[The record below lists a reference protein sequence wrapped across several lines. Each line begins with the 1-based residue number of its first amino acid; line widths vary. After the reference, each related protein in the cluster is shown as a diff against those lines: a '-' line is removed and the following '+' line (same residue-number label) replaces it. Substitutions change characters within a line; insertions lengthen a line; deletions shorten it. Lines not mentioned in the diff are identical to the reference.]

1 MFVSVRDIGS
11 ISCKIGQKIEDCRLM
26 QRCTQAELA
35 SKIGLAYQEINNYEN
50 GYSAIPAEVLYIIA
64 KALSVSVTDLL
75 PESVVVRESENE
87 DEEILYLTK
96 IYEDQKLG
104 KIVPSLVRFVH
115 ISEKI
120 NQEEA
125 RLEVAKNLVKEG
137 VSVDII
143 SQATGLSI
151 YEYNDTG
158 QEICIDSIYYRI
170 GQRIREWRLIRR
182 YTQKDLAD
190 KVGVTLKEIH
200 EYERGY
206 ATILFDKLYGIAD
219 ALSVN
224 IKVLLPKTRESKE
237 ENKLLSL
244 IKALLPKITECEN
257 EDSKKLLS
265 LMKKYREDED
275 QESLDAV
282 VRSLSEGMKTS
293 KEKVKKAEKI
303 KVAKSLLKLGVSINI
318 ISRATDLTAE
328 ELETK

>member
-1 MFVSVRDIGS
+1 MIKLHENLFLSKVYMFVSVSDISS
-11 ISCKIGQKIEDCRLM
+11 ISYKIGQKIEDSRLM
-26 QRCTQAELA
+26 RGHTQVELA
-35 SKIGLAYQEINNYEN
+35 SEIGLTYQEVNSYEN
-50 GYSAIPAEVLYIIA
+50 GYIPIPIEVLYVIA
-64 KALSVSVTDLL
+64 RVLSVNAIDLL
-75 PESVVVRESENE
+75 PEPVIVREDSYE

-96 IYEDQKLG
+96 IYENQKLG

-125 RLEVAKNLVKEG
+125 RLEIAKNLVKEG

-151 YEYNDTG
+151 YEYDNTER
-158 QEICIDSIYYRI
+158 EICTDSIYYRI

-206 ATILFDKLYGIAD
+206 TTILFDKLYEIAG

-224 IKVLLPKTRESKE
+224 IKVLLPETRE
-237 ENKLLSL
+237 
-244 IKALLPKITECEN
+244 
-257 EDSKKLLS
+257 SKKLLS
-265 LMKKYREDED
+265 LINEYREP
-275 QESLDAV
+275 ESLDALV
-282 VRSLSEGMKTS
+282 KSLSEDMKS
-293 KEKVKKAEKI
+293 GKEKVKKAEKI
-303 KVAKSLLKLGVSINI
+303 RLRKI
-318 ISRATDLTAE
+318 
-328 ELETK
+328 

>member
-1 MFVSVRDIGS
+1 MRGH
-11 ISCKIGQKIEDCRLM
+11 
-26 QRCTQAELA
+26 TQVELA
-35 SKIGLAYQEINNYEN
+35 SEIGLTYQEVNSYEN
-50 GYSAIPAEVLYIIA
+50 GYIPIPIEVLYVIA
-64 KALSVSVTDLL
+64 RVLSVNAIDLL
-75 PESVVVRESENE
+75 PEPVIVREDSYE

-96 IYEDQKLG
+96 IYENQKLG

-125 RLEVAKNLVKEG
+125 RLEIAKNLVKEG

-151 YEYNDTG
+151 YEYDNTER
-158 QEICIDSIYYRI
+158 EICTDSIYYRI

-206 ATILFDKLYGIAD
+206 TTILFDKLYEIAG

-224 IKVLLPKTRESKE
+224 IKVLLPETRE
-237 ENKLLSL
+237 
-244 IKALLPKITECEN
+244 
-257 EDSKKLLS
+257 SKKLLS
-265 LMKKYREDED
+265 LINEYREP
-275 QESLDAV
+275 ESLDALV
-282 VRSLSEGMKTS
+282 KSLSEDMKS
-293 KEKVKKAEKI
+293 GKEKVKKAEKI
-303 KVAKSLLKLGVSINI
+303 RVAKNLAKAGVAIDI
-318 ISRATDLTAE
+318 IVRASGLTADE
-328 ELETK
+328 CEN

>member
-1 MFVSVRDIGS
+1 MFVSVSDVS
-11 ISCKIGQKIEDCRLM
+11 PISYKVGQKIENCRL
-26 QRCTQAELA
+26 TQGHTQIELA
-35 SKIGLAYQEINNYEN
+35 NKIGLTYQEVNSYES
-50 GYSAIPAEVLYIIA
+50 GYSAIPIEVLYTIA
-64 KALSVSVTDLL
+64 KELSVSAIDLL
-75 PESVVVRESENE
+75 PELVVVREYKDE

-125 RLEVAKNLVKEG
+125 RLEIAKNLVKEG

-151 YEYNDTG
+151 YEYDNTER
-158 QEICIDSIYYRI
+158 EICTDSIYYRV

-190 KVGVTLKEIH
+190 KVGLTLKEIH

-206 ATILFDKLYGIAD
+206 TAITFDKLYEMAG

-224 IKVLLPKTRESKE
+224 IKVLLPET
-237 ENKLLSL
+237 
-244 IKALLPKITECEN
+244 N
-257 EDSKKLLS
+257 EDSELLNLLRKTEEQELVKKFLS
-265 LMKKYREDED
+265 RDMKN
-275 QESLDAV
+275 
-282 VRSLSEGMKTS
+282 S
-293 KEKVKKAEKI
+293 KEKVKKIEKI
-303 KVAKSLLKLGVSINI
+303 KVAKNLAEAGVASDVIV
-318 ISRATDLTAE
+318 RASGLTADE
-328 ELETK
+328 CEN

>member
-1 MFVSVRDIGS
+1 MFVSVRDISS
-11 ISCKIGQKIEDCRLM
+11 ISYKIGQKIEDCRLM

-35 SKIGLAYQEINNYEN
+35 SKIGLAYKEVTNYEN
-50 GYSAIPAEVLYIIA
+50 GYIPITIEVLYVIA
-64 KALSVSVTDLL
+64 RVLSVNVVDLL
-75 PESVVVRESENE
+75 PKPITVREYEDE

-96 IYEDQKLG
+96 IYENQKLG
-104 KIVPSLVRFVH
+104 KIVPSLIRFVH

-151 YEYNDTG
+151 YEYDNT
-158 QEICIDSIYYRI
+158 EKEVCTDSIYYRI

-190 KVGVTLKEIH
+190 KVGLTLKEIH

-206 ATILFDKLYGIAD
+206 TAITFDKLYEMAG

-224 IKVLLPKTRESKE
+224 IKVLLPETRESKE
-237 ENKLLSL
+237 ENRLLSL
-244 IKALLPKITECEN
+244 IDE
-257 EDSKKLLS
+257 
-265 LMKKYREDED
+265 YRE
-275 QESLDAV
+275 QESLV
-282 VRSLSEGMKTS
+282 KSPSEDMKS
-293 KEKVKKAEKI
+293 GKEKVKKAEKI
-303 KVAKSLLKLGVSINI
+303 KIAKDLVKAGVASDI
-318 ISRATDLTAE
+318 IVRASGLTADE
-328 ELETK
+328 CKN

>member
-1 MFVSVRDIGS
+1 MFVSVSDISS
-11 ISCKIGQKIEDCRLM
+11 ISYKIGQKIEDSRLM
-26 QRCTQAELA
+26 RGHTQVELA
-35 SKIGLAYQEINNYEN
+35 SEIGLTYQEVNSYEN
-50 GYSAIPAEVLYIIA
+50 GYIPIPIEVLYVIA
-64 KALSVSVTDLL
+64 RVLSVNAIDLL
-75 PESVVVRESENE
+75 PEPVIVREDSYE

-96 IYEDQKLG
+96 IYENQKLG

-125 RLEVAKNLVKEG
+125 RLEIAKNLVKAG

-151 YEYNDTG
+151 YEYDNTER
-158 QEICIDSIYYRI
+158 EICTDSIYYRI

-206 ATILFDKLYGIAD
+206 TTILFDKLYEIAG

-224 IKVLLPKTRESKE
+224 IKVLLPETRE
-237 ENKLLSL
+237 
-244 IKALLPKITECEN
+244 
-257 EDSKKLLS
+257 SKKLLS
-265 LMKKYREDED
+265 LRNEYREP
-275 QESLDAV
+275 ESLDALV
-282 VRSLSEGMKTS
+282 KSLSEDMKS
-293 KEKVKKAEKI
+293 GKEKVKKAEKI
-303 KVAKSLLKLGVSINI
+303 RVAKNLAKAGVAIDI
-318 ISRATDLTAE
+318 IVRASGLTADE
-328 ELETK
+328 CEN